1 MSQLRAIL
9 LGFSRLDVRA
19 AAVLLALS
27 LAGPAFA
34 AHNQISGQVLD
45 RNGKPITRAII
56 TLAPGNVQMITDEEG
71 KFTIDYLRTD
81 AGERIKLTKKVDYDL
96 EVFKPGFHVE
106 KRNFFYKSGPVAVD
120 TITLAEETV
129 QVTPDAEN
137 IDPGL
142 FNDQTHGSGATY
154 EGQ

>member
-1 MSQLRAIL
+1 MMKFKALIPLALLL
-9 LGFSRLDVRA
+9 LGAPALA
-19 AAVLLALS
+19 AR
-27 LAGPAFA
+27 
-34 AHNQISGQVLD
+34 NQISGQVLD
-45 RNGKPITRAII
+45 RNGKPVNRAII

-81 AGERIKLTKKVDYDL
+81 AGERMKLTRKVDYDL

-106 KRNFFYKSGPVAVD
+106 KRNFFYKSGPVAVAP
-120 TITLAEETV
+120 ITLAEETV
-129 QVTPDAEN
+129 VVTPDAEN

-142 FNDQTHGSGATY
+142 FSDKTHGSGATY